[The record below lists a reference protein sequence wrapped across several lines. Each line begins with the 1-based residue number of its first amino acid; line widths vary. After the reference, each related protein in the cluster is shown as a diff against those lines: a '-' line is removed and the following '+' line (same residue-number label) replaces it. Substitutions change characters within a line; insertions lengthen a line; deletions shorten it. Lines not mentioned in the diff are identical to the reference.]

1 MSNNLILHYDDNSN
15 IDDLAC
21 DDYLISYFKPANN
34 EELRNELRSQL
45 YNSGLVKPSHIYENS
60 IYYKQEYVDF
70 ENGYL
75 DAIEML
81 DILKTN
87 GIVLKYD
94 YIQNRGIDN
103 NHYFVAFRNNV
114 LEKLNRKVSSKKLL
128 EEVANHI
135 LFCKTEVE
143 QILNGE
149 VYSYTIVNEEGD
161 ELASCGG
168 FIGINNS
175 AIIQYVA
182 EYGISKCDVS
192 KAFDK
197 LFGINS

>member
-1 MSNNLILHYDDNSN
+1 MENNIIIHYDNNSS
-15 IDDLAC
+15 IDDLVC
-21 DDYLISYFKPANN
+21 DDYLISYFQPTNN
-34 EELRNELRSQL
+34 KDLRTELRSQL
-45 YNSGLVKPSHIYENS
+45 YNSGLVKPSHIDENS
-60 IYYKQEYVDF
+60 IYYNQEYVDF

-81 DILKTN
+81 DILKTK

-103 NHYFVAFRNNV
+103 NHYFVAFRDFV
-114 LEKLNRKVSSKKLL
+114 LEKLNRHAVSKKLL

-135 LFCKTEVE
+135 LFSKKEVE

-149 VYSYTIVNEEGD
+149 VYSYTIVNGDGD

-175 AIIQYVA
+175 GIDQYVDG
-182 EYGISKCDVS
+182 YGISKCDVS

-197 LFGINS
+197 LFKNS